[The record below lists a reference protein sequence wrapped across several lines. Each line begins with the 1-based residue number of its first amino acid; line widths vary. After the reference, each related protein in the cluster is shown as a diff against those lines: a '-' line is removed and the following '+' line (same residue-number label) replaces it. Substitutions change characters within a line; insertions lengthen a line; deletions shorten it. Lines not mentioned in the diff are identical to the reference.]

1 MKITN
6 IISPGLRLAIAAA
19 ALVLLAVTSYSQTPQ
34 IFQEFNPWTG
44 NVSPDGI
51 WRKNGVWVATGGNT
65 FDPARCILSST
76 YPGESSSGFLTLRS
90 LANSL
95 NGGEIQTLTK
105 YGYGYYETRLKV
117 TGVGDP
123 AANRG

>member
-1 MKITN
+1 MT
-6 IISPGLRLAIAAA
+6 AAM
-19 ALVLLAVTSYSQTPQ
+19 LVLSAVTSHSQTPQ

-44 NVSPDGI
+44 NTSPDGI

-65 FDPARCILSST
+65 FDPARCILTST
-76 YPGESSSGFLTLRS
+76 YTGESSSGFLTLRS

-95 NGGEIQTLTK
+95 NGAEIQTLPK
-105 YGYGYYETRLKV
+105 YKYGYYETRLKL

-123 AANRG
+123 ANLRFLHSCK